1 MGVANATPVVWAHLK
16 VASTPHIQLIEA
28 RVFGL
33 LLPDV
38 FSDHR
43 FASTNGRDEVSPGP
57 EVRPYEV
64 ALPLPVNTRQVDG
77 ALPLDVPDHLRN
89 AYFGGIDIIM

>member
-1 MGVANATPVVWAHLK
+1 

-28 RVFGL
+28 SVVGL

-38 FSDHR
+38 FPDHC
-43 FASTNGRDEVSPGP
+43 FVSTNGRDEVSPSP
-57 EVRPYEV
+57 KVLPYEV
-64 ALPLPVNTRQVDG
+64 ALPLPVNARQVDR
-77 ALPLDVPDHLRN
+77 ALALDVPITCET